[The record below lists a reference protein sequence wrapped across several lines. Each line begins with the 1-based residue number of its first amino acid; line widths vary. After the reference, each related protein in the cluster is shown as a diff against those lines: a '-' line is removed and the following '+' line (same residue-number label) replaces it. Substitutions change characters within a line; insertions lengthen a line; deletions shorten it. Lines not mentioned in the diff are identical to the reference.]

1 MHQVLTVKTKRQTV
15 RLAIKMPLRALLNAN
30 AAPFLKLQERAAV
43 PGVLLNHLTGPD
55 RTGQGLS
62 FKNGAF

>member
-1 MHQVLTVKTKRQTV
+1 M
-15 RLAIKMPLRALLNAN
+15 NAN
-30 AAPFLKLQERAAV
+30 AAPFLKLQEKAAV

-62 FKNGAF
+62 FKDGAY